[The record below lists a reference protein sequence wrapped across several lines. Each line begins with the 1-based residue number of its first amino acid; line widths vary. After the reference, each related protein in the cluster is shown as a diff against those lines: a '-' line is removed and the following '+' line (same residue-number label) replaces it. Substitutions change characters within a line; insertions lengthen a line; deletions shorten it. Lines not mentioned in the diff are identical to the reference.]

1 MMRLYYLRDFLTI
14 TVCAVCLEVEQHVIR
29 RTLGGQEHGMILY
42 KVFFY
47 RFLKFILCLCVG
59 VQIKLVPQ
67 TFVFVNYQGE
77 PTKSEPQ
84 HTEMTF

>member
-1 MMRLYYLRDFLTI
+1 
-14 TVCAVCLEVEQHVIR
+14 
-29 RTLGGQEHGMILY
+29 MILY

-47 RFLKFILCLCVG
+47 WFLKFILCLCVG

-84 HTEMTF
+84 HTEMTFRNQ